1 MAVVVDYRDGVNEDG
16 EPTPVPLSDDQLER
30 VNQLA
35 RQAMGFS
42 VERGDGLEVVNSPFT
57 RMESEDQQR
66 DWWQDPFWQDFL
78 FSMGRWLLVGLG
90 ALLLFLLVLRPML
103 KRYAGQAPAPVA
115 RPAQAPTPAPAAAN
129 EAGNEPEPVPRRRR
143 RRSSAYEQNRQDL
156 QDMAQEDP
164 AMVAMIVRNW
174 MNRNE

>member
-1 MAVVVDYRDGVNEDG
+1 EAA
-16 EPTPVPLSDDQLER
+16 PVPLSDDQLER
-30 VNQLA
+30 INQLA

-57 RMESEDQQR
+57 QVESEDQQR
-66 DWWQDPFWQDFL
+66 AWWQDPFWQDFL
-78 FSMGRWLLVGLG
+78 FSMGRWLLVGLA

-103 KRYAGQAPAPVA
+103 KRYARQAPAPAA
-115 RPAQAPTPAPAAAN
+115 RPAQAQAPSPAPAAAD
-129 EAGNEPEPVPRRRR
+129 EAGDEPEPVAPRRRR

-174 MNRNE
+174 MNRND